1 MFIIELTYKVP
12 VAEIDAAMAPHIEY
26 LEKYYHK
33 GNFLASGR
41 KEPRDGG
48 MIFVK
53 AASRKEVE
61 AIVAED
67 PFNINGLASYR
78 IIEFRAT
85 KKLKTYDQFSGD
97 E

>member
-1 MFIIELTYKVP
+1 MFIIELTYNVP
-12 VAEIDAAMAPHIEY
+12 VTEIDAAMAGHIEY

-48 MIFVK
+48 LIFVK
-53 AASRKEVE
+53 ATNRQEVE
-61 AIVAED
+61 NIIKED

-85 KKLKTYDQFSGD
+85 KKIKSFTDFSGD